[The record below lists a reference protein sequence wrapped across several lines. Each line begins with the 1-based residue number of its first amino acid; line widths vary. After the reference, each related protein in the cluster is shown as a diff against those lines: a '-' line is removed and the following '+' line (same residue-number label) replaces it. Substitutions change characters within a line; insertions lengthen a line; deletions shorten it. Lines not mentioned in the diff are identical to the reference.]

1 MINCAWSKSWSLMN
15 SSKELLKPGAFRR
28 KSWRVEESGHQE
40 DIAQVILICYI
51 RELLTTL

>member
-1 MINCAWSKSWSLMN
+1 MN